1 MSQLTLTLLG
11 GFQARFVAGTPL
23 VLPTKKAQAL
33 LSYLA
38 VKPGQTHP
46 RDKLAALLWGE
57 TGEEQARHSLRQT
70 LVGLRKALSGAAPTS
85 LLIEGDNLGINA
97 SSVEVD
103 VVRFEKLAGEG
114 TVESLEK
121 AAALY
126 QGDLLEGISLN
137 EEGFEQWLIT
147 ERERLWELA
156 LQSLAKLLGHYN
168 QLGESDSAIQT
179 AVRLLSLDPSQEA
192 VHRILMRLYAQ
203 QGRREAALRQ
213 YQTCVRSLQRELGVE
228 PDEETRQ
235 LYQDIMQQ
243 RPLQKSRAEVV
254 TRTGAQQPAKES
266 ILVVEDE
273 VVTRTLLEAYL
284 TGAGYQVVLASDG
297 ADALYQLGRGRF
309 DAILMD
315 INMPN
320 LDGLKLMEIMG
331 QKAIDTP
338 AIFLT
343 ALPGSELEAK
353 GFELGA
359 ADFIRKPIQKEILLV
374 RVKNVLAK
382 SQRRNVEV

>member
-1 MSQLTLTLLG
+1 MSQLTLSLLG

-33 LSYLA
+33 LAYLA
-38 VKPGQTHP
+38 VKPGVTHP
-46 RDKLAALLWGE
+46 RDKLASLLWGE
-57 TGEEQARHSLRQT
+57 TGEDQARHSLRQT
-70 LVGLRKALSGAAPTS
+70 LVGLRKALSGVASSS
-85 LLIEGDNLGINA
+85 LLIEGDNLGISA
-97 SSVEVD
+97 SAVEVD

-114 TVESLEK
+114 TVDSLEK

-137 EEGFEQWLIT
+137 EEAFEQWLT
-147 ERERLWELA
+147 AERERLWELA
-156 LQSLAKLLGHYN
+156 LQSLAKLLGNYI
-168 QLGESDSAIQT
+168 QLGAADSAIRT
-179 AVRLLSLDPSQEA
+179 AARLLSLDPSQEA

-203 QGRREAALRQ
+203 GGRREAALRQ
-213 YQTCVRSLQRELGVE
+213 YQTCVRSLQRELNVE
-228 PDEETRQ
+228 PDGETKQ

-243 RPLQKSRAEVV
+243 RPLPKSKTDLVQK
-254 TRTGAQQPAKES
+254 PAGPPPARET

-284 TGAGYQVVLASDG
+284 TGAGYEVVLANDG

-331 QKAIDTP
+331 EKGIDTP

-343 ALPGSELEAK
+343 ALPGNELEAK

-359 ADFIRKPIQKEILLV
+359 SDFIRKPIQKEILLM

-382 SQRRNVEV
+382 TQRRNVEV